1 MLHCAPAQQRDGVNF
16 PLGPATIRDGFPGT
30 RLPMS
35 LIRFRD
41 LSVTPWKNGLGRT
54 WEIALEPGDDDAKA
68 FRWRLSRA
76 SITETCLFSSYPGVC
91 RWLALAAGGALE
103 LRIDQRPP
111 HTLERPGAWLKFDGG
126 ARVESVPLDGD
137 VEDFNL
143 MLADATLDAEMLH
156 RPLLGSMVLVP
167 EAGVITILH
176 LLDGQAQLQGSPV
189 SKLVPADTLILRG
202 DRADARIQRIVGG
215 GDVLIVRIF
224 PRVEAGLDGTSQWQ
238 TGV

>member
-1 MLHCAPAQQRDGVNF
+1 
-16 PLGPATIRDGFPGT
+16 
-30 RLPMS
+30 MS

-41 LSVTPWKNGLGRT
+41 LSATPWKNGLGRT
-54 WEIALEPGDDDAKA
+54 WEIAVQPDDGAG

-76 SITETCLFSSYPGVC
+76 GITETCLFSSYPGVR

-103 LRIDQRPP
+103 LRIDQWPP

-143 MLADATLDAEMLH
+143 MLADPALDAEMLH

-167 EAGVITILH
+167 EPGVITILH
-176 LLDGQAQLQGSPV
+176 LLDGQAQLQGSPG
-189 SKLVPADTLILRG
+189 SKLVAADTLILRG
-202 DRADARIQRIVGG
+202 DQANARIQRIVGG
-215 GDVLIVRIF
+215 GDALIVRIF
-224 PRVEAGLDGTSQWQ
+224 PRLDAELDAASEMQIGA
-238 TGV
+238 